1 MQCAPHVYLKGISS
15 KLHVERII
23 SRFLKGY
30 KDQHNNNICSAYQ
43 KNSLLSCLLLQRHGL
58 YRIAHIALY
67 TDDNLAR
74 SPAIATAVRRSQ
86 RGSYLHSSAYIH
98 TLFLRYVVL
107 SISNHNYQDSDRKRR
122 SVQYCATLGK
132 NTVSS
137 SKLTF

>member
-1 MQCAPHVYLKGISS
+1 MFSKGISS
-15 KLHVERII
+15 KLRVYVERII

-58 YRIAHIALY
+58 YRIAHIALC

-74 SPAIATAVRRSQ
+74 SPAIATAVWRSQ
-86 RGSYLHSSAYIH
+86 RASYLDSSAYIH
-98 TLFLRYVVL
+98 ALFLRYVVL